1 MVNGMADEHLVTVYG
16 TAVMVCAPEGIPLD
30 TEGAATELVGEA
42 IGQRADA
49 VVVPAERLT
58 DDFFALTTGIAEVFA
73 QKFATYRVRL
83 AVVGDISQRVA
94 DNEALSAWVTE
105 SNRGQDL
112 WFCATFE
119 EFQDRLDRRK
129 ATPTM

>member
-1 MVNGMADEHLVTVYG
+1 MADEHLVTVYG
-16 TAVMVCAPEGIPLD
+16 TVVMVCTPEGIPLD

-58 DDFFALTTGIAEVFA
+58 DDFFALETGIAGVFV
-73 QKFATYRVRL
+73 QKFSTYRMRL
-83 AVVGDISQRVA
+83 AIVGDISQRIA
-94 DNEALSAWVTE
+94 DSASLSAWVTE

-119 EFQDRLDRRK
+119 EFQVRLDRRK
-129 ATPTM
+129 PTHSM